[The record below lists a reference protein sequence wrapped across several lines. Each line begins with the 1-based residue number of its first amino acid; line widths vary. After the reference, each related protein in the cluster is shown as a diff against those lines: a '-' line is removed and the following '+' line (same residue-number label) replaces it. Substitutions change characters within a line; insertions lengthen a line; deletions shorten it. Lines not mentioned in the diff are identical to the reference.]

1 MMGLSRGQR
10 FLKSIMDNE
19 RKIGSLYARRRRLI
33 LGLQDFERRAE
44 VYRSA
49 IIALEAELRE
59 LRLFVPAFKPRKS
72 NPHFTAE
79 EFIREYYDAVREKE
93 GRISSVDDVVIIL
106 MRRKGLD
113 VADTLL
119 CKATRRRV
127 VAMRRMLRQRGS
139 PI

>member
-19 RKIGSLYARRRRLI
+19 RKIGSLYVPRRRPI
-33 LGLQDFERRAE
+33 PTFKESAPTAE

-59 LRLFVPAFKPRKS
+59 LRPFVPAFKPRKS

-79 EFIREYYDAVREKE
+79 EFIREYYDALREKE

-127 VAMRRMLRQRGS
+127 VAMRRMLRQRAS